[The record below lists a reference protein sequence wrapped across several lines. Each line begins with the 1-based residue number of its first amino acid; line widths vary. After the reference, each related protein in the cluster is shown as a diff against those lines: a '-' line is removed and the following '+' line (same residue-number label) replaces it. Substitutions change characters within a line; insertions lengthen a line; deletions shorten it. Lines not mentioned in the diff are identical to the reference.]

1 MDDGMTAVIQKACA
15 DRQLNA
21 LDMHSGA
28 GHDSQI
34 IAKHIPSGMI
44 FVPSIRGIS
53 HNPAEATKVED
64 IKEGIDAL
72 EAALYVLAY

>member
-1 MDDGMTAVIQKACA
+1 MISVIQRVCQE
-15 DRQLNA
+15 RGLNA

-34 IAKHIPSGMI
+34 IARYIPSGMI
-44 FVPSIRGIS
+44 FVPSIRGVS
-53 HNPAEATKVED
+53 HNPAEATKMED

-72 EAALYVLAY
+72 EATLYALAY

>member
-1 MDDGMTAVIQKACA
+1 MDDGMISVIQRACR
-15 DRQLNA
+15 DRGLNYR
-21 LDMHSGA
+21 DMHSGA

-44 FVPSIRGIS
+44 FVPSISGIS
-53 HNPAEATKVED
+53 HNPSEATKVED

-72 EAALYVLAY
+72 EAAIYALAY